1 MPMPFPRPPFPRA
14 LLSLRRLGGALALL
28 PLLGACTGYD
38 QLSGAA
44 ATLNREV
51 ATLQDEMVLKNIL
64 RRSEH
69 RPAHFSALPL
79 IRGRNRMSYGVGLA
93 LPLPGGDRGRR
104 LFEPGMEAETGPGFD
119 YASLNNEQFL
129 ERLRRPLRLDRLA
142 PLMRD
147 RARREL
153 LLTVTVEEIRW
164 RGPLGTRRYHND
176 PQDPA
181 AFQAFQRQL
190 EALMDQGLRSEAAAW
205 VRTVS
210 PPFQLDDAPPLG
222 ELAAAAR
229 EGMTTDPVPRPPG
242 LARRTNG
249 GPWYQM
255 RRTEEFQRFC
265 FTEPREA
272 LTRLARCG
280 DWAGLRRA
288 EFPPNDPRS
297 FGGTSP
303 LTFEVDAENRLE
315 IEFRSLLDV
324 MDYLGALVRT
334 EREGITAPL
343 QVRSPSGTRV
353 ALFRV
358 VEAGPGIASVAAT
371 EVDGRRMV
379 VPRGP
384 AGGRSAELFSFVTHM
399 VGATQSVGEVPITGA
414 VYSD

>member
-1 MPMPFPRPPFPRA
+1 MPFPRPPFARA
-14 LLSLRRLGGALALL
+14 VLSLRRLGGALALL
-28 PLLGACTGYD
+28 PLLGACSGYD

-79 IRGRNRMSYGVGLA
+79 IRGRNRMTYGVGLA
-93 LPLPGGDRGRR
+93 VPLPGGDRAQR
-104 LFEPGMEAETGPGFD
+104 LFEPSIGAESGPSFD

-129 ERLRRPLRLDRLA
+129 ERLRRPVRLDRLA

-176 PQDPA
+176 PEDPV
-181 AFQAFQRQL
+181 AFQAFQRQM
-190 EALMDQGLRSEAAAW
+190 EGLMDQGLRTEAAAW
-205 VRTVS
+205 VRPVS
-210 PPFQLDDAPPLG
+210 PPFRLDDAPSLG
-222 ELAAAAR
+222 DMGIAAR
-229 EGMTTDPVPRPPG
+229 EGITTDPVPRPPG
-242 LARRTNG
+242 LARQSNG

-255 RRTEEFQRFC
+255 RRTEEFSRFC
-265 FTEPREA
+265 FTDPREA

-280 DWAGLRRA
+280 SWAGARRA
-288 EFPPNDPRS
+288 EFPENDPRS

-303 LTFEVDAENRLE
+303 LAFEVDAGNRLE

-324 MDYLGALVRT
+324 MDYLGALVRM
-334 EREGITAPL
+334 EREGVSGPPHI
-343 QVRSPSGTRV
+343 RGPSGARV
-353 ALFRV
+353 PLFRV
-358 VEAGPGIASVAAT
+358 VAAGPGIAAVATT
-371 EVDGRRMV
+371 EMDGRRMA

-399 VGATQSVGEVPITGA
+399 VGATQSVAEVPTTGA
-414 VYSD
+414 VFSD